1 MRNKRKIVRNLIATF
16 SIGAFALISALIVSV
31 FFKTEDSEKTNF
43 MAYTEYYDNE
53 QSPITSYSAPTKSY
67 VKMST
72 LYTYDGNNTFTPT
85 SASVSTSS
93 NITIETATDLVAF
106 SRLCYQNN
114 KYLTYKYNLIANI
127 DCSNAPEFYPIGMK
141 KTAFTGTFNGNG
153 FDIKG
158 LRYLSI
164 KSTNVQEAQ
173 SYINNGLTYYSMFVL
188 NKGTIQNVG
197 LIDPEMS
204 LFYNS
209 EDGLTNVAPLVGEN
223 QTGGTVDH
231 VYVKYMGSI
240 ETAGLTASGGFFF
253 SGVMA
258 KNSGTF
264 TNSYSAYT
272 TLVAKSRALEGD
284 YTGLQPVLYTN
295 DGTISNVYFY
305 DEALASLSF
314 DEAGEVVNYD
324 SSTINVED
332 TNGKTVSLNYG
343 YPYNQTLEVEKL
355 NGNFT
360 NSLDMLNSKVNASD
374 DANWFVKADYSTLGG
389 YFSNTTPI
397 LRGLGY
403 DAETKTFTIV
413 DEFDYEYMYELFN
426 MNSYLAGKGVS
437 YKITK
442 DLNLSFIP
450 VDQYKYTGVIGT
462 TITGELAS
470 GTNGTAKLVDGSYP
484 SAPTIYNANY
494 LDRKVEQEGVTGYGL
509 FGLFNGKLENVN
521 VVYNDAIN
529 VSVTTSNVLALGS
542 AVGFLE
548 GGSISNVHTY
558 MKLTVDSATKAQAFI
573 GGIVG
578 LVTDD
583 GTIYGSASA
592 GTITQNNTSAFT
604 DSANYAQGL
613 YIGGVA
619 GYFADTNGN
628 AEKVLSNVAITAL
641 GASGEYVS
649 IGGVIGGGYLG
660 SESGDLENNA
670 AINIGSSSANAQY
683 SNLYAAGVIGRLLGV
698 SSQIKGFNNY
708 GDVKAY
714 LNTNTSTVAG
724 VMNAEIV
731 GATTTS
737 TPVAGLTASK
747 YKIKNVPRFELSS
760 VINGA
765 DVTFPG
771 TNKVPTNYTDVINI
785 FSKYGFKTE
794 LSGIYNVSY
803 RTINGAK
810 TKLNDKAIDMYY
822 YKEYAPVLNVIN
834 ATATYDVKVTTSYN
848 LRNIVYTIS
857 TANTSSIVYKYS
869 GYARG
874 QYISYNDV
882 RNEGNQTFTIN
893 KQMKGTFYAS
903 GLFYELSTTS
913 TAATVYNGGNIT
925 VTYDTGNSAAFTGKI
940 YLSGICYANRNG
952 ISSSDLNKYNPTSA
966 SFDNDLPG
974 SIDKAINNGKI
985 SITNPNLSGITYNKA
1000 DVKSANNGQTVGA
1013 KYTTNRNN
1021 KSWIDGNIYTAGI
1034 VNVNESVITN
1044 TFNLGDV
1051 SAHNYLTS
1059 KKEINNAGI
1068 ANLNIG
1074 KYAYIL
1080 NCAND
1085 GDLRSMNVSSD
1096 AETDV
1101 NVAGIVGRNDK
1112 LENGNEYTSTV
1123 TNPNSAQII
1132 AFTINYGSLFAY
1144 SFSQTIQSTAAIPTC
1159 KVAGILAMGLCNI
1172 VNTVNYGSIFGS
1184 EIASGIFGVVYFA
1197 NFKNEVSTN
1206 NKVLIANSINYSTIY
1221 VLERGYNAHLE
1232 TTEENYETIVKYDQ
1246 FVNCTKE
1253 SLADYLHIKIVRE
1266 QNNKSIASSII
1277 GIINYDDSENAQ
1289 YIVIRYLVNLNEN
1302 NESISIQVKIPS
1314 GFDPDTT
1321 TMYSAYVSKDTRN
1334 NGTGAYVRDSYMS
1347 TYQKYAPL
1355 ITTTFTGR
1363 FLTSPITG
1371 DVEFATTDTITYKGA
1386 FSTTFPFR
1394 LAVEQG
1400 EDSGLVDLVHYP
1412 SDAFLNNFF
1421 QFVNYKYI
1429 NDNLMDKIGWSTIAY
1444 QTAANEFAQNIKSV
1458 LLALSKYTED
1468 NISYT
1473 DITNAAFA
1481 SDTWVEHCSENTLL
1495 EVVKTLINEE
1505 SYAELLSMLQYVF
1518 SSDSASNVL
1527 ITKTLR
1533 QNIVD
1538 AIIAADS
1545 SIDLSGLLASV
1556 LTYDNGYS
1564 SVLADS
1570 ILANNND
1577 IKEYI
1582 DTYISGLTTAEIE
1595 VLLNSYVSYLE
1606 SNNNAYFSY
1615 SNNESQRLALLN
1627 ALFTNINDN
1636 LFYQELINICGV
1648 TTPTVSDTLKMASG
1662 YSTLSTT
1669 EKKTL
1674 FNTIITYNGYSNIST
1689 YLNSMTSEV
1698 NFFSELVKDGYVVT
1712 SMETIYDSVAISTT
1726 NNTSADVIEAR
1737 VALWN
1742 QIKDTTIFQNYFR
1755 TTYGPN
1761 TKIYDLATENN
1772 NTFQSNTAPSPNG
1785 NMSND
1790 NSYLYTQVI
1799 TPSTYFYGPYAAAG
1813 NSPVETVTLVKAPK
1827 GYGTTV
1833 NLNTILKLKYDNYTK
1848 DDGTFGGTEIYGSP
1862 FTTEDP
1868 SMIPTYFDHNKGTNI
1883 KVNNKLANFTI
1894 YHGDQVNTFK
1904 SKATGLTNC
1913 IGNAYLYFYE
1923 YGTTSSNNQFAR
1935 SDQAISGSI
1944 QTDQLDARSFK
1955 GSRYTL
1961 YGYLTDFG
1969 GLTFT
1974 STKAKAVDIEGVT
1987 FDLAGAATTAIF
1999 GYGNGQCKITGEY
2012 TADAKNLDAM
2022 VVFDTDG
2029 VEHLLV
2035 ANVDGNLCYYI
2046 DENGVRHGLYDDNY
2060 SQTNGYGYRNNNPS
2074 MITLSGLW
2082 YKYATRFYMAGVNSN
2097 WHSTARTGIYKYKSG
2112 SYWWTWKHSTPSI
2125 CWTTSYIDYNY
2136 QQILDLD
2143 GYLTSYNA
2151 DPTYVSNDEKNI
2163 INRVFNE
2170 YLCTSANSA
2179 NFRKVAHAALL
2190 ERIGNDAINGTTY
2203 IDTFFNANI
2212 YTNTLVN
2219 GAYAN
2224 TYLKVDASTT
2234 LKKYL
2239 TDRANIS
2246 SGDYKNTLIL
2256 AAVNDRALYAKL
2268 IKQLI
2273 KSNGIAYSAA
2283 YADYDDLLNYI
2294 LNNPSLVSGD
2304 NVNLAAMSSLTEAQ
2318 LATYLSAFDTTNE
2331 VAITT
2336 PYNMN
2341 NVTGTGLTSVRNAA
2355 TYGSTNYTYGM
2366 TFTTLTIP
2374 NTYSSSITLIAKS
2387 TGTSSTITIGNDET
2401 NTVTINGIN
2410 EYAITLDSTR
2420 TIYANNDVVFYA
2432 MDEMNGSGT
2441 ANYTANT
2448 TSNSYSITK
2457 ANLVTYINNANGLNL
2472 RESDLTSVSAVFT
2485 VYNES
2490 NTTREL
2496 FVTENHISV
2505 GNVAKNGGTAL
2516 YTISDMTNYFGQSI
2530 NVYYI
2535 NKGAYTQG
2543 TKLRFSA
2550 VQFTVTYKQTNPIL
2564 VNSTFLK
2571 TRYLNLDMPT
2581 YSTIQSSYIKYFL
2594 NGQTNAYNT
2603 FVKGALANL
2612 TPVNTSGNDNA
2623 PVNYLIDGITTP
2635 TVVSGFTNEQ
2645 KIAFARLIAAGSN
2658 ESVYNFIANAC
2669 STPAQLKTVYDLLV
2683 KFNNGYNFLADAI
2696 MFGNSSS
2703 GVNYT
2708 QASKDAITAAYINGD
2723 YANIYN
2729 LTLSSSSASFYNTV
2743 METLLKKISSDKN
2756 YINSNGTF
2764 DNDKFDAF
2772 ASYIGYVVTDSGY
2785 GIFALSSSQGIKNG
2799 AFVPD
2804 NIVLRELG
2812 TYYKLNSSNYFELT
2826 KTIDETASWR
2836 TRGTIASGI
2845 DSDLYTGDNDVS
2857 YADSVNYGF
2866 FIDMKQLKKSIATT
2880 VFELDL
2886 KTTTGDIF
2894 TATQSQVDLDNGII
2908 NFYIPNGYIASFEG
2922 DTTLTIDNIIYPD
2935 TARSTMI
2942 EGSTAFSLT
2951 TDDQHGLTITA
2962 EEDTVQKDYIVRFNE
2977 IDISFNMEYS
2987 SDLST
2992 NATISGTTVTVE
3004 PEGSQVGFNITS
3016 PKTTGDKLPEGM
3028 DLFAYVYLV
3037 DKDGNKVVDSDGNK
3051 DGFTKNDLE
3060 NNMIIDENG
3069 AADFLINI
3077 NDELPAG
3084 TYTLCLDIFGD
3095 TSGGQKTTFTLV
3107 KKAST
3112 ECLITSY
3119 VYDGSERTFTYSN
3132 NVYRLSTDIQWGR
3145 AFDYN
3150 ELTYT
3155 KGFVPEYLDDFVV
3168 SHNANVVSVVEV
3180 DNLAGDRVTYTITYT
3195 ITSEDGNSTNT
3206 YIHTLKE
3213 LTPFATNQAFATLYV
3228 DGISKGAQSYTSS
3241 NVVISNANTTF
3252 TRTESPAYLVRYIL
3266 GNFYTDGS
3274 YTSEIAGYYS
3284 PANINVIDK
3293 TTVAGLAD
3301 SPALATPLG
3310 TGFSVSVST
3319 SEDTG
3324 YYIYTYVYSNKGTWK
3339 NGEEYTR
3346 ELMLPALKL
3355 YKSYSLVSLLQTVQ
3369 ILQADPLLGA
3379 LATVVEPEYSIV
3391 PLEQSKVTN
3400 NSVSYYYLTQA
3411 IGNNKVSVDASTS
3424 RINYMNIAPNDYS
3437 TSTDFYVVGTTS
3449 GAELSSYSPTLGI
3462 DEYAEIYQYTTRTK
3476 LTTYGTAA
3484 QGNDYDVLNNHNDIY
3499 LYVPYNYVSGD
3510 KTMTEIFLVE
3520 LTSTGWGRV
3529 YSTEWKG
3536 TDVSKNVAT
3545 VGADHS
3551 FTSDGVKYTV
3561 SPYSGTTNEGN
3572 TSLKWDY
3579 TGTPAE
3585 NTFWYNSYVIFSE
3598 KDVKNKYSTENAKFY
3613 HFAIIDQ
3620 SNNIN
3625 FKFKVDIADGV
3636 LSDGQTD
3643 LGDLYLSMVYT
3654 YDKKVQQGSQMV
3666 SVETTESIGVNL
3678 SYDPAS
3684 GEYVIP
3690 ADTPLQLLPAGYY
3703 SFFIDFGQENSKKR
3717 LAVSIQLSA
3726 DCGKKNQNT
3735 EVDDPSSEYYGQ
3747 YLPPSSIV
3755 TQTVMMIITVSPDTS
3770 SGSSSSAAWAAG
3782 YTEKVHSSAVLLSGN
3797 STIPYYDED

>member
-1 MRNKRKIVRNLIATF
+1 MRNKRKIIRNLIATF

-85 SASVSTSS
+85 SASVSESS

-114 KYLTYKYNLIANI
+114 KYLKYKYNLIANI

-223 QTGGTVDH
+223 QAGGTVDH

-258 KNSGTF
+258 KNYGTF

-284 YTGLQPVLYTN
+284 YTGLQPVLYNN

-314 DEAGEVVNYD
+314 DVSGEVVNYD

-343 YPYNQTLEVEKL
+343 YPYNQTLEVEL

-462 TITGELAS
+462 TIKGELAS
-470 GTNGTAKLVDGSYP
+470 GTTGTAKLVDGSFP

-509 FGLFNGKLENVN
+509 FGLFNGKLENIN

-548 GGSISNVHTY
+548 GGTISNVHTHIN
-558 MKLTVDSATKAQAFI
+558 LTVDSATKAQAFI

-803 RTINGAK
+803 RTINGTK

-822 YKEYAPVLNVIN
+822 YKEYAPVLNVIGS
-834 ATATYDVKVTTSYN
+834 TATYDVNVTTSYN

-869 GYARG
+869 GYAKG
-874 QYISYNDV
+874 SYISYNDV

-1000 DVKSANNGQTVGA
+1000 DVKSANNGQTVGT
-1013 KYTTNRNN
+1013 KYTINRNS
-1021 KSWIDGNIYTAGI
+1021 KSWVDGNIYTAGI

-1059 KKEINNAGI
+1059 NKEINNAGI
-1068 ANLNIG
+1068 TNFNIG

-1096 AETDV
+1096 AGTDV

-1112 LENGNEYTSTV
+1112 LENGNTYTSNTA
-1123 TNPNSAQII
+1123 NPNSAQII

-1159 KVAGILAMGLCNI
+1159 KVAGILAMGLCNV

-1197 NFKNEVSTN
+1197 NFSSEVTAN
-1206 NKVLIANSINYSTIY
+1206 NKVLIANSVNYSTIY
-1221 VLERGYNAHLE
+1221 ILERGYNEHLA

-1253 SLADYLHIKIVRE
+1253 SLANYLHVKIVRE
-1266 QNNKSIASSII
+1266 QNNRSIASSII
-1277 GIINYDDSENAQ
+1277 GIINYADSGNAQ

-1302 NESISIQVKIPS
+1302 SGSIGIQVKIPT

-1321 TMYSAYVSKDTRN
+1321 TMYSAYVDVDTRN

-1363 FLTSPITG
+1363 FLTSPMTG
-1371 DVEFATTDTITYKGA
+1371 DVELATTDTITYKGA
-1386 FSTTFPFR
+1386 FSTTFQFR

-1468 NISYT
+1468 NITYT
-1473 DITNAAFA
+1473 DITNAALA
-1481 SDTWVEHCSENTLL
+1481 SDTWVEYCSENTLL
-1495 EVVKTLINEE
+1495 EVVKTLTNEE

-1595 VLLNSYVSYLE
+1595 ALLNSYVTYLE
-1606 SNNNAYFSY
+1606 SNNNAYFNY

-1669 EKKTL
+1669 EKKAL
-1674 FNTIITYNGYSNIST
+1674 FDAIISANTYSEIST
-1689 YLNSMTSEV
+1689 YLDSMASEV
-1698 NFFSELVKDGYVVT
+1698 SFFSELVKNGYVVT
-1712 SMETIYDSVAISTT
+1712 SMETIYDSTAISTN

-1742 QIKDTTIFQNYFR
+1742 QIKDTTTFRTYFQNK
-1755 TTYGPN
+1755 YGAS

-1813 NSPVETVTLVKAPK
+1813 NSPVETVTLIKAPRN
-1827 GYGTTV
+1827 YGTTV

-1868 SMIPTYFDHNKGTNI
+1868 SMIPTYFDHDKGTGVTGNYT
-1883 KVNNKLANFTI
+1883 KYYGSQAT
-1894 YHGDQVNTFK
+1894 TFK
-1904 SKATGLTNC
+1904 SKATGLANG

-1935 SDQAISGSI
+1935 SDQAISGTS
-1944 QTDQLDARSFK
+1944 QSNRAFS

-1961 YGYLTDFG
+1961 NGRLTDFG

-1974 STKAKAVDIEGVT
+1974 ATKAKAVDIDGVT
-1987 FDLAGAATTAIF
+1987 FDLAGGATTAIY
-1999 GYGNGQCKITGEY
+1999 GYANDNLTISGEY
-2012 TADAKNLDAM
+2012 TQATVKNMDAM

-2029 VEHLLV
+2029 LEHLLV
-2035 ANVDGNLCYYI
+2035 GNENGNLCYYI
-2046 DENGVRHGLYDDNY
+2046 DETGVRHGIYDDNY
-2060 SQTNGYGYRNNNPS
+2060 NEGKGYGYRSNNHS
-2074 MITLSGLW
+2074 YITLSGLW

-2097 WHSTARTGIYKYKSG
+2097 WHATQRTGIYKYKSG

-2136 QQILDLD
+2136 SQILDLD
-2143 GYLTSYNA
+2143 GYLTSYTAN
-2151 DPTYVSNDEKNI
+2151 PTYVSNDEKNI
-2163 INRVFNE
+2163 INRVWNE
-2170 YLCTSANSA
+2170 YLASDSTNLK
-2179 NFRKVAHAALL
+2179 KVIQKSLL
-2190 ERIGNDAINGTTY
+2190 EALGNNATNGQQY
-2203 IDTFFNANI
+2203 IDTFFTANI
-2212 YTNTLVN
+2212 YTSTVVN
-2219 GAYAN
+2219 SKIAVE
-2224 TYLKVDASTT
+2224 YLKQNSTTT

-2239 TDRANIS
+2239 TDRADIS

-2256 AAVNDRALYAKL
+2256 AAVNDRTIYAKL

-2283 YADYDDLLNYI
+2283 YSDYDDLLNYI
-2294 LNNPSLVSGD
+2294 LSNPSLVSND
-2304 NVNLAAMSSLTEAQ
+2304 NVNLSSMSSMTEAQ

-2374 NTYSSSITLIAKS
+2374 NTYSTGITLIAKS
-2387 TGTSSTITIGNDET
+2387 TGTSSTITIGNDAT

-2410 EYAITLDSTR
+2410 SYAITLDSTR
-2420 TIYANNDVVFYA
+2420 TIHANNDVVFYA
-2432 MDEMNGSGT
+2432 IDDSSSTSGT
-2441 ANYTANT
+2441 KTYTVSGINNYKYT
-2448 TSNSYSITK
+2448 TPTK
-2457 ANLVTYINNANGLNL
+2457 ASLVASINSQNGLNL
-2472 RESDLTSVSAVFT
+2472 TEADITSVSAQLT
-2485 VYNES
+2485 VNNNS
-2490 NTTREL
+2490 RNALEL
-2496 FVTENHISV
+2496 FVYISGNYNSV
-2505 GNVAKNGGTAL
+2505 GNVASYGTNN
-2516 YTISDMTNYFGQSI
+2516 YTINNMTNYY
-2530 NVYYI
+2530 NYDLYVYY
-2535 NKGAYTQG
+2535 NNRNGKKATNASY
-2543 TKLRFSA
+2543 RFTTA
-2550 VQFTVTYKQTNPIL
+2550 VYTVTYDRKIPIVENNAL
-2564 VNSTFLK
+2564 LK
-2571 TRYLNLDMPT
+2571 TRYLNLDMPK

-2594 NGQTNAYNT
+2594 NGQTNDYTT
-2603 FVKGALANL
+2603 FVKGALVNL

-2623 PVNYLIDGITTP
+2623 PVNYLIDGITIP
-2635 TVVSGFTNEQ
+2635 TAVSGFTNEQ
-2645 KIAFARLIAAGSN
+2645 KIAFAKLIASGSN

-2729 LTLSSSSASFYNTV
+2729 LSLTSSSASVYNTV

-2772 ASYIGYVVTDSGY
+2772 ASYIEYVVTDSGY

-2845 DSDLYTGDNDVS
+2845 VSDLYTGDNDVS

-2922 DTTLTIDNIIYPD
+2922 DKTLTIDNIIYPD
-2935 TARSTMI
+2935 TARSTMA

-2962 EEDTVQKDYIVRFNE
+2962 EETTVQKDYIVRFNE

-3037 DKDGNKVVDSDGNK
+3037 DKDGNKVVDSKGNK

-3060 NNMIIDENG
+3060 DNMIIDENG
-3069 AADFLINI
+3069 AAEFLINI

-3084 TYTLCLDIFGD
+3084 TYTLWLDIFGN
-3095 TSGGQKTTFTLV
+3095 TSGGQKTSFTLV

-3241 NVVISNANTTF
+3241 DVVISNENTTF
-3252 TRTESPAYLVRYIL
+3252 TRTEAPAYLVRYIL

-3284 PANINVIDK
+3284 PANINVINK

-3324 YYIYTYVYSNKGTWK
+3324 YYIYTYVYSNKGTWVD
-3339 NGEEYTR
+3339 GEEYTR

-3476 LTTYGTAA
+3476 LTTYGSAA

-3499 LYVPYNYVSGD
+3499 LYVPYNYASGG

-3536 TDVSKNVAT
+3536 TDVSQNIAT

-3561 SPYSGTTNEGN
+3561 SQYSGTTNEGN

-3678 SYDPAS
+3678 SYDAAS